1 MKKLF
6 TLLTLALVANIGFAQ
21 YTLDATENLAVYEE
35 GTENVARASIRMTN
49 SGNEELAINYEILN
63 AADVPA
69 NHTFEFCDLENCIT
83 YLPTG
88 SQVNTLYLNY
98 SGKFKFDVYTTDTP
112 QDFDLKIAISYAG
125 NGTLAPQN
133 DTITFLM
140 RKAPTSVQS
149 IENNFSVSV
158 GPNPFS
164 EFVSI
169 NTTNGPVD
177 YKMLDLTGKVVAQGT
192 TANQQSNINVS
203 ALPKGIYLITLN
215 NGEYSETKKLVKQ

>member
-6 TLLTLALVANIGFAQ
+6 TLLTIALSASFSYAQ
-21 YTLDATENLAVYEE
+21 YTLDATSNLAVYDE

-98 SGKFKFDVYTTDTP
+98 SGKFKFDVYTSDVP

-149 IENNFSVSV
+149 VENAFNVTV
-158 GPNPFS
+158 GPNPFN
-164 EFVSI
+164 EYVSI
-169 NTTNGPVD
+169 NSTNGPVD
-177 YKMLDLTGKVVAQGT
+177 FKMLDLTGKVVAQGS
-192 TANQQSNINVS
+192 TANQQPNINVS
-203 ALPKGIYLITLN
+203 ELPKGIYLMTVT
-215 NGEYSETKKLVKQ
+215 NGSYSETKKLVKQ

>member
-6 TLLTLALVANIGFAQ
+6 TLLSLALVANIGFAQ

-49 SGNEELAINYEILN
+49 AGNEELAINYEILN

>member
-1 MKKLF
+1 MKKIF
-6 TLLTLALVANIGFAQ
+6 TLLSLAFVANIGFAQ

-35 GTENVARASIRMTN
+35 GSENVARASIRMTN

-149 IENNFSVSV
+149 IENSFSVSV

-169 NTTNGPVD
+169 NTSNGPVD

-203 ALPKGIYLITLN
+203 ELPKGIYLITLN
-215 NGEYSETKKLVKQ
+215 NGDYSETKKLVKQ